1 MTVKTHM
8 PLSGIKTSLKAT
20 SQACVHSSE
29 GKALMPSG
37 DHTDCM
43 EVTNIGTEGL
53 TEAHSVDTLPL
64 AAAV

>member
-1 MTVKTHM
+1 M
-8 PLSGIKTSLKAT
+8 PLSGIKTSLKAP

-43 EVTNIGTEGL
+43 EVTYIGTEGF